1 MRDLWVGK
9 RIIFVSLIVFI
20 FTLLIEIFV
29 FNARFFQSVAYAE
42 KPFGIENTMEIR
54 NAHLINDGL
63 IELDEGCDS
72 FSLIIGAVDMPINN
86 IRIDAEIVDEGF
98 SQDCEDHVCNI
109 KVSVRDE
116 ALYED
121 MGTDGNTYLLSSL
134 YKRQEKRVLHV
145 NSDSQYIWME
155 NYGTVSEIQVD
166 ISSLSGEG
174 RVFRINDITFNARK
188 EMKISWLRITAVW
201 FCLNI
206 IFLFLFERK
215 LWNADCTTP
224 AKWKIILP
232 VVIFMVIGGVAF
244 AWPACNQAV
253 RNAGLNEYAVLADS
267 LMHGKVSVGEAG
279 ELVKGME
286 NEIVF
291 WNSYSG
297 EVKFDYAYYNGKYY
311 VYFGILPCL
320 VFFLPYRLLTG
331 HDMPNYIPVV
341 SLCLTLLLEIYLLLG
356 MLIRRYFRNV
366 PYMAK
371 LLMTM
376 SACGGMGIPFFI
388 SVPDHYMIAIL
399 SGVVLCI
406 AGGMCWLRGCVPVT
420 THQLS
425 ERSRAR
431 EQVIYLTLGSV
442 CMAAVSLCRPTLLIL
457 GFMFLASMLITGR
470 DAVLNMPKAQLVK
483 TILAVGT
490 PYVLFAVICMYYN
503 YIRFDSVFDFGAS
516 KNMTTIP
523 FNGNH
528 GYLPYQIARSLY
540 EYLVAPANFTPEFPF
555 FYHQHWKQL
564 SEGSSILAVTKP
576 DIGLF
581 TGAPVLW
588 AGLFCFGFRK
598 RLKEKKIW
606 YGLISILICAFIL
619 IIFDTRFTFCI
630 TDRYTI
636 EFSFIFFLWAYIGI
650 MELWELMKEKDHD
663 LLCVVFFFIN
673 ALLLLAFFY
682 GALQIIPEKFPYN
695 LSYGNTE
702 LYYRI
707 YYLGNFML

>member
-1 MRDLWVGK
+1 MKCYYFSGEGMNIKLKKKKLVK
-9 RIIFVSLIVFI
+9 NIILIVLISLF
-20 FTLLIEIFV
+20 IEIFI
-29 FNARFFQSVAYAE
+29 FNIRFFQSVMYDE
-42 KPFGIENTMEIR
+42 KYFGGENSLNIE
-54 NAHLINDGL
+54 NAHLD
-63 IELDEGCDS
+63 DEGILTLDDGCDHI
-72 FSLIIGAVDMPINN
+72 SLVIGNINMPLKN
-86 IRIDAEIVDEGF
+86 IRVDVETVDEYI
-98 SQDCEDHVCNI
+98 SKDYRDNVCEVR
-109 KVSVRDE
+109 VSVRDE

-121 MGTDGNTYLLSSL
+121 LSADGSTYLLSST
-134 YKRQEKRVLHV
+134 YKRGEKDVLHAIPE
-145 NSDSQYIWME
+145 SQYIWLE
-155 NYGTVSEIQVD
+155 NYGNVSEVQID
-166 ISSLSGEG
+166 ISSVSGLG
-174 RVFRINDITFNARK
+174 RQF
-188 EMKISWLRITAVW
+188 KID
-201 FCLNI
+201 NI
-206 IFLFLFERK
+206 IFNAKEEFSFSFFRLLFIFAGLALLYIFLLERSI
-215 LWNADCTTP
+215 WNADCVTV
-224 AKWKIILP
+224 AKWKIVLP
-232 VVIFMVIGGVAF
+232 AVLFVFFSIVAF
-244 AWPACNQAV
+244 VWPACNQAV

-267 LMHGKVSVGEAG
+267 LMHGKVSVGEAS

-341 SLCLTLLLEIYLLLG
+341 SLCVIMLLEIYLLLG

-420 THQLS
+420 MHQLS

-470 DAVLNMPKAQLVK
+470 NAVLNMPKAQLVK
-483 TILAVGT
+483 TILAVGV
-490 PYVLFAVICMYYN
+490 PYVLFAIICMYYN

-540 EYLVAPANFTPEFPF
+540 EYLVAPANFTPELPF

-606 YGLISILICAFIL
+606 YGLI
-619 IIFDTRFTFCI
+619 
-630 TDRYTI
+630 
-636 EFSFIFFLWAYIGI
+636 
-650 MELWELMKEKDHD
+650 
-663 LLCVVFFFIN
+663 
-673 ALLLLAFFY
+673 
-682 GALQIIPEKFPYN
+682 
-695 LSYGNTE
+695 
-702 LYYRI
+702 
-707 YYLGNFML
+707 